1 MCHDFPDINLSCKTT
16 KRPTELQTCSRC
28 RGDKTGDA
36 QDRNTLVAIMSC
48 VEKRHVSHRGGSMLH
63 HRFPNGFTD
72 LFMDETDREVST
84 LTDRAFR
91 SLCVGDDA
99 VYNDEVLYGFSPFSC
114 HKPLAGEPLKKTH
127 HKESKKHGQKKC
139 DKNNAQPWKQQQ
151 QKNMSNMTSFLKA
164 MSATEESCEGML
176 IKNGGTMDSNGESW
190 DKSALRSIQKELSD
204 FSTVYHPNLREGQ
217 YKNHHRHHSGGGS
230 SNKTGKDAALP
241 SGKSSKIKNGKTTV
255 KLKKLNIK
263 NFFLH
268 SELSP
273 FQTWRDF
280 KHFPFGQ
287 EETVTSVRPKDDI
300 PKWFDLPFYKEL
312 TDAHRKETLH
322 TVEAQSCQKAAVE
335 PPPPTAPKPIPPPL
349 PPKVLPKPSS
359 TPAEKRCSSE
369 GGDGIT
375 APWRRNRSRARSA
388 IPVNQPETPSQE
400 NYSKTTDETLLLVKK
415 EPKSVEV
422 KAIEE
427 VSSLASTPFSICQL
441 MTPLI
446 PSRQPTETSEILSVF
461 SPSALD
467 LPLRPHSEVK
477 VTPEPPVKRESYKS
491 LASSILFNLKDNRK
505 RVKSRYSPPKFKTIE
520 LPDGGIQS
528 PQSDN
533 YKHPQA
539 GSDGNASGFSTPA
552 FFRGG
557 QTVCSPIL
565 EPDSS
570 PTAGLTNNDTNRP
583 LSVDYLL
590 SNLLQTKRDAA
601 NGEENPM
608 SPFTCSKKNR
618 SPMGK
623 KQNYPSLNL
632 YKKTNP
638 VDSDMKY
645 VQVPASSG
653 APANTDHLTVTDELS
668 PLMLNKVSPT
678 ALPINTRP
686 LPNTLNL
693 SKDLSPIISPRAI
706 ENERL
711 SSNLSVE
718 KRFTNLPDKANQL
731 VKDIKEIDSGVQAA
745 FKEKQA
751 SGQTTSTMDVIRA
764 AREAIN
770 AAKNKA
776 LSATQPES
784 INKPISDREERK
796 ESEVDE
802 KVAYSKENVSNKR
815 EGSLSENNNIFSQSR
830 NESTG
835 TTLVG
840 KHLVKKEPPPVP
852 KRNFAKSDIEFA
864 FDKHQTDNFEKPS
877 RCNSVNAK
885 LDLPEK
891 EIESLPKK
899 AKSKHVFSAR
909 QNNYIKNQRFAVTDD
924 DQGQEYEELD
934 QNVSMRS
941 EKDENVTSLRQ
952 TRDSEHIM
960 NDLHALKELQRAK
973 LGDRILENTRNKFG
987 IINIDEEARAK
998 NDLISRELR
1007 NIKKGMLSM
1016 RGNTSAKKDVFS
1028 KTEKEQRKQEA
1039 FTKKVTNVMV
1049 NKALLNDNYD
1059 KAKMALE
1066 EIISEREKRKNI
1078 FDDKDD
1084 NSTFDENASEECY
1097 VTRGQKCKNAMNDS
1111 MIEGKERQN
1120 GSISALNERDL
1131 KERLSDLRDR
1141 NHVRQILSLTEPRHG
1156 ETHRPG
1162 GRKALPVMEKALNGL
1177 DSLLKAKHGIDKQ
1190 IDTPSYESE
1199 VGNFSHV
1206 ARQMSEDSGESLSNE
1221 IGSTKFDA
1229 PPVPPRSKKGGITKE
1244 INISNDAVDE
1254 DASDEVGKYENGEV
1268 FLDERRRTGSG
1279 KQEEDS
1285 DQFTKETLP
1294 IQNEQF
1300 SDEDMWDLVINANS
1314 KSIIAPHAVVCEPIS
1329 SSNYLQSENSLHL
1342 SPKFKGDENE
1352 PTDLQT
1358 VRAKGETT
1366 FENSNEKSQE
1376 ARKVKRKAPLR
1387 PDHLPITPDDKVTRN
1402 KVAEEESDKAYRHT
1416 EEVNGDTEAVC
1427 KTPRDIISP
1436 LLLVNGVSVNQ
1447 SPPDQASLSSKSSYF
1462 SADSAQHRN
1471 IETDSNIYHSLEN
1484 LMGEVEGML
1493 NVPQNTKHDLD
1504 RTEMEYYSLS
1514 DHESESEV
1522 MKRAIAVLQKEAE
1535 VPDYDS
1541 KEKYNITAD
1550 ESLTQDE
1557 KPPMTP
1563 ISPPNT
1569 FSPTLAI
1576 PSLFKIKD
1584 NTFNIKSKK
1593 KLQPWVL
1600 GGSLG
1605 GSERGEDQAKEN
1617 PELTLINVTTTSDAT
1632 LPPAE
1637 TFTPKEIVTN
1647 HLPPLLL
1654 SPSNL
1659 LNEIPKKPQLGQFLT
1674 VQQEEDRL
1682 SGVSPLSEGVESV
1695 TTSTAEMGMSAGV
1708 LGERDVS
1715 KVLSEGSGSTYSGN
1729 ESQTGLPKPPIVL
1742 PKSNK
1747 AVLKAIKLTNRRIKK
1762 EEARKSPNKSSQ
1774 SSSKHRADRQKA
1786 DKSEQKSGS
1795 SSKNSKSI
1803 ERKPHHQSE
1812 DHPGRANIEGSEQ
1825 LLHED
1830 SAHRSE
1836 DHHPDRAQMNH
1847 NTTRR
1852 GNKSPD
1858 SHKQGK
1864 EALPSAATE
1873 RPGRSSDRHIRD
1885 KSKRHYSTDRV
1896 ISNVPVY
1903 KAQVSPMSDRPF
1915 QRSQSIDRYLG
1926 DKVERRLSADL
1937 SANERFDPRTQR
1949 IEKSIVDGIQQRGR
1963 ARDKASRDNPS
1974 RRSQSIDAYSTEAS
1988 HPPTLSRQSSY
1999 NSQFSRQSSIEH
2011 AIVAQSFPMTQR
2023 KLLQDPESG
2032 QYFFVDMPIQVK
2044 TKTFFDP
2051 ETGSYVQLPVQPPEG
2066 VIPQP
2071 SPMEV
2076 LTPPMVVYHSFVPVP
2091 LSPMAQQAIIQTA
2104 AVEPEEF
2111 EQRRLER
2118 SRQMHCMEGHQYLE
2132 PVYGQHDHMLGEF
2145 MGTEELDCP
2154 S

>member
-1 MCHDFPDINLSCKTT
+1 
-16 KRPTELQTCSRC
+16 
-28 RGDKTGDA
+28 
-36 QDRNTLVAIMSC
+36 
-48 VEKRHVSHRGGSMLH
+48 MLH

-72 LFMDETDREVST
+72 VFMDETDREVST

-99 VYNDEVLYGFSPFSC
+99 VYNDELLYGHSPFSC

-127 HKESKKHGQKKC
+127 HKESKKQGQKKC

-164 MSATEESCEGML
+164 LSATEETCEGML
-176 IKNGGTMDSNGESW
+176 IKNGGIMDSNGESW
-190 DKSALRSIQKELSD
+190 DKSALRSIQKELSE
-204 FSTVYHPNLREGQ
+204 FSTDYHPNLREGHYNNQ
-217 YKNHHRHHSGGGS
+217 DRHHSGGGS
-230 SNKTGKDAALP
+230 SNNTGKDAALP
-241 SGKSSKIKNGKTTV
+241 SGKSSKIKNGKTNV
-255 KLKKLNIK
+255 KLRKLNIK

-280 KHFPFGQ
+280 EQFPFGQ
-287 EETVTSVRPKDDI
+287 EEIVTSIHPTDNI

-322 TVEAQSCQKAAVE
+322 TVEAQPCQKAAVE
-335 PPPPTAPKPIPPPL
+335 PPPPTAPKPLPPPP
-349 PPKVLPKPSS
+349 PPKVLPKPSA
-359 TPAEKRCSSE
+359 TQAEKRCSSE

-375 APWRRNRSRARSA
+375 APWRRNRSRATSA
-388 IPVNQPETPSQE
+388 IPVNQPEIPSQD
-400 NYSKTTDETLLLVKK
+400 NNSKTVDETLSLVKK

-446 PSRQPTETSEILSVF
+446 PSRQPTETSEILSFF

-467 LPLRPHSEVK
+467 LPLRPNSEVK
-477 VTPEPPVKRESYKS
+477 VTPEPQVKRESYKS

-520 LPDGGIQS
+520 LPDGDIQS
-528 PQSDN
+528 PQSDQ

-539 GSDGNASGFSTPA
+539 GSEGNASGFSTPA
-552 FFRGG
+552 IFRGG
-557 QTVCSPIL
+557 PTVCSPIL

-570 PTAGLTNNDTNRP
+570 PTVGLTNNDTDRP

-590 SNLLQTKRDAA
+590 SNLLQTKKEAG
-601 NGEENPM
+601 NGEENLM
-608 SPFTCSKKNR
+608 SPFTRPKKNR
-618 SPMGK
+618 SPVGK
-623 KQNYPSLNL
+623 KQNYPTLNL
-632 YKKTNP
+632 YRKTNP

-653 APANTDHLTVTDELS
+653 APVHTDKRSVTDELS
-668 PLMLNKVSPT
+668 PLMLNKELSPT
-678 ALPINTRP
+678 AQPINTRP
-686 LPNTLNL
+686 SPNTLNV

-711 SSNLSVE
+711 SSNLSVG
-718 KRFTNLPDKANQL
+718 KRLTNLPDKAEQL
-731 VKDIKEIDSGVQAA
+731 VKDTKEIDSGAQPA
-745 FKEKQA
+745 FKEKEA
-751 SGQTTSTMDVIRA
+751 SGQTMSTMDVIRA

-770 AAKNKA
+770 AAKNQA
-776 LSATQPES
+776 LSSTQPES
-784 INKPISDREERK
+784 INKPISDIEEMK
-796 ESEVDE
+796 EKEVDE
-802 KVAYSKENVSNKR
+802 KVAYSKEKVSNKR
-815 EGSLSENNNIFSQSR
+815 EGSISENNNVFSQSR
-830 NESTG
+830 NESAG

-840 KHLVKKEPPPVP
+840 KNLVKKEPPPVP
-852 KRNFAKSDIEFA
+852 KRNFAKSDVEFA
-864 FDKHQTDNFEKPS
+864 FDKHQTNNVDKPS
-877 RCNSVNAK
+877 RCNSVDAK

-891 EIESLPKK
+891 ENESVPKQ

-909 QNNYIKNQRFAVTDD
+909 QNNYIKNQRCAGTDD
-924 DQGQEYEELD
+924 GQGQEYEERD
-934 QNVSMRS
+934 PNVSTRS
-941 EKDENVTSLRQ
+941 EMDENRTSLRQ

-973 LGDRILENTRNKFG
+973 LGDRILDNTRNKFG
-987 IINIDEEARAK
+987 IVNIDEEARAK

-1016 RGNTSAKKDVFS
+1016 RGNTSAKRDVFS

-1039 FTKKVTNVMV
+1039 FTKKGTNVMV

-1066 EIISEREKRKNI
+1066 EIISEREKRRNT
-1078 FDDKDD
+1078 FDDID
-1084 NSTFDENASEECY
+1084 NDSTFDDNASIESY
-1097 VTRGQKCKNAMNDS
+1097 VTRGQQCKNAMNDS
-1111 MIEGKERQN
+1111 VMEGKERQN
-1120 GSISALNERDL
+1120 GSSSALNEKDL
-1131 KERLSDLRDR
+1131 KDRLSDLRDR

-1156 ETHRPG
+1156 ETHRLG
-1162 GRKALPVMEKALNGL
+1162 GRKALPVMEKVGNEL
-1177 DSLLKAKHGIDKQ
+1177 DSLLKTKHVIDKQ
-1190 IDTPSYESE
+1190 TDYPSYESE
-1199 VGNFSHV
+1199 VVNFRHV
-1206 ARQMSEDSGESLSNE
+1206 ARQVSEDSGESLSNE
-1221 IGSTKFDA
+1221 IGSTKLDA
-1229 PPVPPRSKKGGITKE
+1229 PPVPPRSKKGGNRRDGSITEE

-1254 DASDEVGKYENGEV
+1254 DAWDEVEKYENGEV
-1268 FLDERRRTGSG
+1268 CLNEMRRTGSG
-1279 KQEEDS
+1279 NQEEDS

-1294 IQNEQF
+1294 IQNEQL
-1300 SDEDMWDLVINANS
+1300 SDEGMWDLVINANS
-1314 KSIIAPHAVVCEPIS
+1314 KSIKAPHVFKFEPIS

-1342 SPKFKGDENE
+1342 TPKFKGDENE

-1358 VRAKGETT
+1358 VGAKGETA
-1366 FENSNEKSQE
+1366 FENSNAKSEE
-1376 ARKVKRKAPLR
+1376 APKVKRKAPLR
-1387 PDHLPITPDDKVTRN
+1387 PDHLPITPDDKVN
-1402 KVAEEESDKAYRHT
+1402 KNIAAEEESDKTYRHT
-1416 EEVNGDTEAVC
+1416 EEVNVDTEAVSE
-1427 KTPRDIISP
+1427 TPRNIISP
-1436 LLLVNGVSVNQ
+1436 LILVNGVSVNQ

-1462 SADSAQHRN
+1462 SADSALHRN
-1471 IETDSNIYHSLEN
+1471 TETESNIYHSLEN
-1484 LMGEVEGML
+1484 LIGEVEEGIQ
-1493 NVPQNTKHDLD
+1493 NVPQNRKHDLD
-1504 RTEMEYYSLS
+1504 RTELEYYSLS

-1535 VPDYDS
+1535 VPDYES
-1541 KEKYNITAD
+1541 KDRDNITAD
-1550 ESLTQDE
+1550 ESLTLEE
-1557 KPPMTP
+1557 KTPLTP

-1576 PSLFKIKD
+1576 PSLFKVKD
-1584 NTFNIKSKK
+1584 NTFNIKTKK

-1617 PELTLINVTTTSDAT
+1617 PELTLVNETTTSDST

-1637 TFTPKEIVTN
+1637 SFTPKEIVTN

-1674 VQQEEDRL
+1674 VPQEEDRL
-1682 SGVSPLSEGVESV
+1682 SGVSPSSEGVESV

-1708 LGERDVS
+1708 PGERDVS
-1715 KVLSEGSGSTYSGN
+1715 KVLSECSGSTYSGN
-1729 ESQTGLPKPPIVL
+1729 ESQTGSSKPPIVL
-1742 PKSNK
+1742 PKSDK

-1762 EEARKSPNKSSQ
+1762 EESQKSPNKSSQ
-1774 SSSKHRADRQKA
+1774 SSSKHRADKHKA
-1786 DKSEQKSGS
+1786 DKPEQKSGS

-1803 ERKPHHQSE
+1803 EKKHHQQSE
-1812 DHPGRANIEGSEQ
+1812 DHHGRTNREGSEQ
-1825 LLHED
+1825 PLHD
-1830 SAHRSE
+1830 NRAHNSE
-1836 DHHPDRAQMNH
+1836 DHHQDRTEMNR

-1852 GNKSPD
+1852 SNKSAD
-1858 SHKQGK
+1858 SNKQIK
-1864 EALPSAATE
+1864 EALPSVATE
-1873 RPGRSSDRHIRD
+1873 RQGRSSDRHIRD
-1885 KSKRHYSTDRV
+1885 VKSKRHYSTDRV

-1915 QRSQSIDRYLG
+1915 QRSQSNDRYLG
-1926 DKVERRLSADL
+1926 DKVERRLSADM

-1949 IEKSIVDGIQQRGR
+1949 IEKSIMDGIQQRGR
-1963 ARDKASRDNPS
+1963 ARDKPSRDNPL

-1988 HPPTLSRQSSY
+1988 HPPTLSRQSSH
-1999 NSQFSRQSSIEH
+1999 NSHTSHTSQLSRQSSIEH
-2011 AIVAQSFPMTQR
+2011 TIVAQSFPMTQR
-2023 KLLQDPESG
+2023 KILQDPDSG

-2051 ETGSYVQLPVQPPEG
+2051 ETGSYVQLPVQPTEG
-2066 VIPQP
+2066 AIPQA

-2076 LTPPMVVYHSFVPVP
+2076 LTPPLVVYHGFVPVS
-2091 LSPMAQQAIIQTA
+2091 LSPMAQKAIIQTA
-2104 AVEPEEF
+2104 VIEPEEF

-2118 SRQMHCMEGHQYLE
+2118 SRQMHCMEGHPYLE
-2132 PVYGQHDHMLGEF
+2132 PVYGQHDHILGEF
-2145 MGTEELDCP
+2145 MGTEELGCP

>member
-1 MCHDFPDINLSCKTT
+1 
-16 KRPTELQTCSRC
+16 
-28 RGDKTGDA
+28 
-36 QDRNTLVAIMSC
+36 
-48 VEKRHVSHRGGSMLH
+48 
-63 HRFPNGFTD
+63 
-72 LFMDETDREVST
+72 
-84 LTDRAFR
+84 
-91 SLCVGDDA
+91 
-99 VYNDEVLYGFSPFSC
+99 
-114 HKPLAGEPLKKTH
+114 
-127 HKESKKHGQKKC
+127 
-139 DKNNAQPWKQQQ
+139 
-151 QKNMSNMTSFLKA
+151 
-164 MSATEESCEGML
+164 ML

-190 DKSALRSIQKELSD
+190 DKSALRSIQKELSE
-204 FSTVYHPNLREGQ
+204 FSTDYHPNLREGH
-217 YKNHHRHHSGGGS
+217 YKNHHRHPSGGGS

-287 EETVTSVRPKDDI
+287 EETVTSIRPTDNI

-335 PPPPTAPKPIPPPL
+335 PPPPTAPKPIPPPP
-349 PPKVLPKPSS
+349 PPKVLPKPST

-400 NYSKTTDETLLLVKK
+400 NYSKTMDETLLLVKK

-528 PQSDN
+528 PQSDH

-539 GSDGNASGFSTPA
+539 GSEGNASGFSTPA
-552 FFRGG
+552 IFR
-557 QTVCSPIL
+557 
-565 EPDSS
+565 
-570 PTAGLTNNDTNRP
+570 
-583 LSVDYLL
+583 
-590 SNLLQTKRDAA
+590 
-601 NGEENPM
+601 
-608 SPFTCSKKNR
+608 
-618 SPMGK
+618 
-623 KQNYPSLNL
+623 
-632 YKKTNP
+632 
-638 VDSDMKY
+638 
-645 VQVPASSG
+645 
-653 APANTDHLTVTDELS
+653 
-668 PLMLNKVSPT
+668 
-678 ALPINTRP
+678 
-686 LPNTLNL
+686 
-693 SKDLSPIISPRAI
+693 
-706 ENERL
+706 
-711 SSNLSVE
+711 
-718 KRFTNLPDKANQL
+718 
-731 VKDIKEIDSGVQAA
+731 
-745 FKEKQA
+745 
-751 SGQTTSTMDVIRA
+751 
-764 AREAIN
+764 
-770 AAKNKA
+770 
-776 LSATQPES
+776 
-784 INKPISDREERK
+784 
-796 ESEVDE
+796 
-802 KVAYSKENVSNKR
+802 
-815 EGSLSENNNIFSQSR
+815 
-830 NESTG
+830 
-835 TTLVG
+835 
-840 KHLVKKEPPPVP
+840 
-852 KRNFAKSDIEFA
+852 
-864 FDKHQTDNFEKPS
+864 
-877 RCNSVNAK
+877 
-885 LDLPEK
+885 
-891 EIESLPKK
+891 
-899 AKSKHVFSAR
+899 
-909 QNNYIKNQRFAVTDD
+909 
-924 DQGQEYEELD
+924 
-934 QNVSMRS
+934 
-941 EKDENVTSLRQ
+941 
-952 TRDSEHIM
+952 
-960 NDLHALKELQRAK
+960 
-973 LGDRILENTRNKFG
+973 
-987 IINIDEEARAK
+987 
-998 NDLISRELR
+998 
-1007 NIKKGMLSM
+1007 
-1016 RGNTSAKKDVFS
+1016 
-1028 KTEKEQRKQEA
+1028 
-1039 FTKKVTNVMV
+1039 
-1049 NKALLNDNYD
+1049 
-1059 KAKMALE
+1059 
-1066 EIISEREKRKNI
+1066 
-1078 FDDKDD
+1078 
-1084 NSTFDENASEECY
+1084 
-1097 VTRGQKCKNAMNDS
+1097 
-1111 MIEGKERQN
+1111 
-1120 GSISALNERDL
+1120 
-1131 KERLSDLRDR
+1131 
-1141 NHVRQILSLTEPRHG
+1141 
-1156 ETHRPG
+1156 
-1162 GRKALPVMEKALNGL
+1162 
-1177 DSLLKAKHGIDKQ
+1177 
-1190 IDTPSYESE
+1190 
-1199 VGNFSHV
+1199 
-1206 ARQMSEDSGESLSNE
+1206 
-1221 IGSTKFDA
+1221 
-1229 PPVPPRSKKGGITKE
+1229 
-1244 INISNDAVDE
+1244 
-1254 DASDEVGKYENGEV
+1254 
-1268 FLDERRRTGSG
+1268 
-1279 KQEEDS
+1279 
-1285 DQFTKETLP
+1285 
-1294 IQNEQF
+1294 
-1300 SDEDMWDLVINANS
+1300 
-1314 KSIIAPHAVVCEPIS
+1314 
-1329 SSNYLQSENSLHL
+1329 
-1342 SPKFKGDENE
+1342 
-1352 PTDLQT
+1352 
-1358 VRAKGETT
+1358 
-1366 FENSNEKSQE
+1366 
-1376 ARKVKRKAPLR
+1376 
-1387 PDHLPITPDDKVTRN
+1387 
-1402 KVAEEESDKAYRHT
+1402 
-1416 EEVNGDTEAVC
+1416 
-1427 KTPRDIISP
+1427 
-1436 LLLVNGVSVNQ
+1436 
-1447 SPPDQASLSSKSSYF
+1447 
-1462 SADSAQHRN
+1462 DSAQHRN
-1471 IETDSNIYHSLEN
+1471 IETESNIYHSLEN

-1563 ISPPNT
+1563 ISHPNT
-1569 FSPTLAI
+1569 FSPTLSI

-1584 NTFNIKSKK
+1584 NTFNSKSKK

-1617 PELTLINVTTTSDAT
+1617 PELTLVNETTTSDAT
-1632 LPPAE
+1632 LPPTE
-1637 TFTPKEIVTN
+1637 TFTPTEIVTK

-1659 LNEIPKKPQLGQFLT
+1659 LNDIPKKPQLGQFLT

-1682 SGVSPLSEGVESV
+1682 SGVSPSSEGVESV

-1708 LGERDVS
+1708 PGERDVV

-1803 ERKPHHQSE
+1803 ERKQHHQSE
-1812 DHPGRANIEGSEQ
+1812 DPPGRTNREGSEQ

-1830 SAHRSE
+1830 SARRSE
-1836 DHHPDRAQMNH
+1836 DHHPDRTEINR

-1852 GNKSPD
+1852 SHKSPD
-1858 SHKQGK
+1858 SNKQGK

-1873 RPGRSSDRHIRD
+1873 RQGRSSDRHIRD

-1926 DKVERRLSADL
+1926 DKVERRLSADM
-1937 SANERFDPRTQR
+1937 SANERLDPRTQR

-2066 VIPQP
+2066 VIPQA

-2091 LSPMAQQAIIQTA
+2091 LSPMAQKSIIQTA
-2104 AVEPEEF
+2104 AIEPEEF